1 MEANEQSR
9 VPPTY
14 APTNQHWHVKVRAGV
29 RLVVVLNGK
38 LDGQSGQNRPNWPA
52 WPTPNKLGMGMS
64 TALL

>member
-29 RLVVVLNGK
+29 RLGVDLNGK

-52 WPTPNKLGMGMS
+52 WPTPYKLGMAMS